1 MAVYLR
7 AAWSLGPTQNRYIF
21 SSDGGDQFTGRVLA
35 GLPILD
41 KKFAVIAP
49 HFRIQPTT
57 SQLMQFLP
65 NYSRYPPN
73 FIDVVPWLYASLIHH
88 FTWLDNN
95 LSESH
100 PLRFSAV
107 WRTGIPRSEEE
118 RAALIDCPVGVA
130 CNGKVQ
136 ATGVP
141 LALSTTIA
149 VSDLATKLGNLEGR
163 FEQFKEEMK
172 QQVSSLASQL
182 PTAVADHILKHFDV
196 NGAVPLTEDFVRSS
210 VQQVERNLSAK
221 LDEFLALISSQSAVS
236 ASSPHGEQASVS
248 DGPFTN
254 FQWGNRVWNP
264 VPEHFAFPSCS
275 VTNIWDMWFYGDP
288 STGVHPLRKIVPKI
302 HLDTCHQQNFSRAK
316 GVVHAILDR
325 AVQQGL
331 LEEAS
336 KAKKMERSQLA
347 SIFAISFDVLLQ
359 EIDAADAAARANAPQ
374 DEPARKKRRV
384 EDRDT
389 GKLFYNTIY
398 KDLTAFKLISK

>member
-1 MAVYLR
+1 VYLR

-73 FIDVVPWLYASLIHH
+73 FIYVLPWLYASLIHH

-118 RAALIDCPVGVA
+118 RTALIDCPVGVA

-149 VSDLATKLGNLEGR
+149 VSDLTKNLATWR
-163 FEQFKEEMK
+163 
-172 QQVSSLASQL
+172 V
-182 PTAVADHILKHFDV
+182 
-196 NGAVPLTEDFVRSS
+196 
-210 VQQVERNLSAK
+210 
-221 LDEFLALISSQSAVS
+221 
-236 ASSPHGEQASVS
+236 ASSNS
-248 DGPFTN
+248 
-254 FQWGNRVWNP
+254 
-264 VPEHFAFPSCS
+264 
-275 VTNIWDMWFYGDP
+275 
-288 STGVHPLRKIVPKI
+288 RK
-302 HLDTCHQQNFSRAK
+302 R
-316 GVVHAILDR
+316 
-325 AVQQGL
+325 
-331 LEEAS
+331 
-336 KAKKMERSQLA
+336 
-347 SIFAISFDVLLQ
+347 
-359 EIDAADAAARANAPQ
+359 
-374 DEPARKKRRV
+374 
-384 EDRDT
+384 
-389 GKLFYNTIY
+389 
-398 KDLTAFKLISK
+398 